1 MRRFSAFLLGTLIFI
16 GGCSPSAFKATDIT
30 GADFAK
36 GFELTGHDGNRYTLD
51 SFKGKVVLIFFGFT
65 QCPDVCPSALSRFA
79 SVAQELGADADQVQV
94 LFISV
99 DPERD
104 TPELLSQYVPAFNPR
119 FLGLYGNAEATSR
132 TAKEFKVIYQKQP
145 GKTDNTYTIDHS
157 AGTYVFDKSGRV
169 RLFLRHE
176 AAVEDVVHDVRLLLK
191 Q

>member
-1 MRRFSAFLLGTLIFI
+1 MRRFSAFLFGLLIFI

-119 FLGLYGNAEATSR
+119 FLGLYGNAETTAR

-145 GKTDNTYTIDHS
+145 GKTDSTYTIDHS